1 MLKTYRRS
9 NLTQEKLHGGTKSF
23 AKRFAG
29 HGAKR
34 FAKEA
39 AGTLLLP

>member
-9 NLTQEKLHGGTKSF
+9 GLTQEKPHGGTKSF
-23 AKRFAG
+23 TKRFVK